1 MQHKSLNQITERSL
15 FNAEEAKQK
24 ANKLSNKTKTKPKK
38 KQKNTQSKFFS

>member
-38 KQKNTQSKFFS
+38 PKKHAE